1 VWLTANADEQVN
13 FALAFRSAVIT
24 LHAAGHL
31 ATAARISGFVSSLEG
46 GGQML
51 AVITSEYDDV
61 VGMVTRSLG
70 ADEFAHL
77 SRLGRR
83 LDARSAAQLVVEC
96 SSLASRLLV

>member
-1 VWLTANADEQVN
+1 
-13 FALAFRSAVIT
+13 
-24 LHAAGHL
+24 
-31 ATAARISGFVSSLEG
+31 
-46 GGQML
+46 
-51 AVITSEYDDV
+51 V
-61 VGMVTRSLG
+61 VGTVTRSLG